1 MADEIDRANDY
12 VEIFTSNAIKNNAKE
27 LDQGKPGECEL
38 CGEWSGRLIK
48 GVCAPCR
55 DKYKLG

>member
-12 VEIFTSNAIKNNAKE
+12 TQLMTEYAIKINSKDLEEGKE
-27 LDQGKPGECEL
+27 GECDL

-55 DKYKLG
+55 DKYHLK